1 MTVLVTGANGFL
13 GTSLVE
19 KLAENGEKSI
29 RCFLREGGNQ
39 KRLED
44 IIRRYPDTRI
54 ELFYGTLSSID
65 DCRKAIVDIEKIYHL
80 AGTFSGAIADMFYN
94 TVVATKNLFDAFTP
108 ENCKLPIIFISSFS
122 VYGVSNQRAGYT
134 INEESPLETNPTLRD
149 PYSFV
154 KTFQEKMVLDY
165 QKKYGFPL
173 AILRP
178 GVIYGPHGGGVM
190 SGRVGVSIGNLF
202 LHLGGNNLIPLSY
215 VENCADAIICAGNN
229 ISDGVEIFNV
239 HDNDLPTSK
248 HYLKEYKKS
257 IRKIRSIRIPYFLLQ
272 IISRIVKWYHVYSN
286 GQLPDIFTP
295 YKSAAMWKGN
305 KFDNS
310 KLRSIGW
317 EQKVSTREGMNLT
330 FEGHKSSA

>member
-19 KLAENGEKSI
+19 RLAEHGVKNI

-39 KRLED
+39 NRLNS
-44 IIRRYPDTRI
+44 IIERYPKAEI
-54 ELFYGTLSSID
+54 ELFFGTLSSPEDCQNAVKNID
-65 DCRKAIVDIEKIYHL
+65 SLYHL
-80 AGTFSGAIADMFYN
+80 AGTFSGAIADMFFN
-94 TVVATKNLFDAFTP
+94 TVVATKNLFDAAMS
-108 ENCKLPIIFISSFS
+108 ENEKMPIIFISSFS
-122 VYGVSNQRAGYT
+122 VYGVSDLPRGCT
-134 INEESPLETNPTLRD
+134 VNEETPLEMRSKERD

-154 KTFQEKMVLDY
+154 KTFQENMVVNDY

-190 SGRVGVSIGNLF
+190 SGRVGINIGGIF
-202 LHLGGNNLIPLSY
+202 LHLGGRNLIPLSY
-215 VENCADAIICAGNN
+215 VDNCAEAVVLAAEHLKE
-229 ISDGVEIFNV
+229 GVDIYNV

-248 HYLKEYKKS
+248 QYLAAYKKA
-257 IRKIRSIRIPYFLLQ
+257 IGKTRSIRIPYFLLQ
-272 IISRIVKWYHVYSN
+272 LISRVVAWYHEYSR

-317 EQKVSTREGMNLT
+317 KPLVSTEEGMKRL
-330 FEGHKSSA
+330 FEAHR